1 MNEVVRRSKRISRLL
16 RHTAGERSLG
26 MTPDGWSSIQDVCAF
41 LDLTRAQL
49 DEAVAQNDKRR
60 LQVDGD
66 RIRACQG
73 HSRLNMPVTLEAL
86 EASWAVYN
94 PNGLL
99 WHATTATAVDSIT
112 ATGLHPG
119 RRTHVHLTQTR
130 DSPLGRRM
138 PVQLAVDPVGLT
150 VFEAPNG
157 VLLTRGVPPENI
169 VKSDAVHRARWSG
182 S

>member
-1 MNEVVRRSKRISRLL
+1 MS
-16 RHTAGERSLG
+16 
-26 MTPDGWSSIQDVCAF
+26 PDGWSSIQDVCAL
-41 LDLTRAQL
+41 LDLTRPQL

-60 LQVDGD
+60 LQVDGGL
-66 RIRACQG
+66 IRACQG

-86 EASWAVYN
+86 EASWAVYDLQ
-94 PNGLL
+94 GLL
-99 WHATTATAVDSIT
+99 WHGTNAQAVGSIT

-130 DSPLGRRM
+130 DSPLGRRT
-138 PVQLAVDPVGLT
+138 PVQLAVDPAGLA

-157 VLLTRGVPPENI
+157 VLLTRSVPPENI
-169 VKSDAVHRARWSG
+169 VKSDAVHQARWSG